1 MGGDPAR
8 SLVSLPVGRGC
19 SPGPGH
25 RAASAPLSRRNPPLS
40 TAWSRRIDRECLA
53 LEIKQHLFCAS
64 SCGDSHGS
72 TRGVDHCEL
81 EMARFASFAEIKDS
95 KEGMEDGT
103 EQIARDT
110 AVPNAPG
117 AISEL
122 RDRSVLYS
130 DRLTHAGIH
139 NHLWRPAG
147 RRWLWI
153 SKASAIEGSGYPA
166 RRSEIQRFSWKAKKV
181 WRIVA
186 APLVQ
191 TFAQAVRVKE
201 MARRPPPPPQS
212 PVKRRSDYEDWM
224 EEDDLLDRGFSERD
238 LRHKLQRGGR
248 NQIR

>member
-1 MGGDPAR
+1 M
-8 SLVSLPVGRGC
+8 
-19 SPGPGH
+19 
-25 RAASAPLSRRNPPLS
+25 AS
-40 TAWSRRIDRECLA
+40 
-53 LEIKQHLFCAS
+53 
-64 SCGDSHGS
+64 
-72 TRGVDHCEL
+72 
-81 EMARFASFAEIKDS
+81 FASFTEIKDS

-130 DRLTHAGIH
+130 DGLTHAGIH

-153 SKASAIEGSGYPA
+153 SKGSAIEGIGYPA

-186 APLVQ
+186 APLVL
-191 TFAQAVRVKE
+191 TFAQAVRGKE

-238 LRHKLQRGGR
+238 LRRKLQRGGGR